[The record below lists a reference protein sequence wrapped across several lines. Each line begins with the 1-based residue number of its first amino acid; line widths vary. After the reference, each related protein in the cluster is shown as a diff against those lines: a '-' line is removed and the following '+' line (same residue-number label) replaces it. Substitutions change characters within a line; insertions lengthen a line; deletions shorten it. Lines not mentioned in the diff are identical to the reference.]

1 MPHYACI
8 VQAGQT
14 AEREQARLAEGLK
27 RLAQEAFGDA
37 PERVEIRWISI
48 PDGFGFT
55 AGQPSTSSLVVRSVP
70 VGFADAQRER
80 FMTNVTRLWQDVTG
94 CTADEIVVTALD
106 GPLPPI

>member
-1 MPHYACI
+1 MSHYACI

-14 AEREQARLAEGLK
+14 AEREQARLSDGL
-27 RLAQEAFGDA
+27 RQLAREAFGDA
-37 PERVEIRWISI
+37 PERVEIRWISV
-48 PDGFGFT
+48 PEGFGFT

-80 FMTNVTRLWQDVTG
+80 FMSKVTNLWQDVTG

-106 GPLPPI
+106 GPLPPL